1 MTRRTTP
8 RQIALLIET
17 SNAYAR
23 GLLRGVRAYAQEHG
37 RWSTYLVE
45 HGRGDPPPRWIR
57 DWKGDGIIARIEN
70 QKIARA
76 IKATGLS
83 VVDVSAAR
91 LIPAAPWVETD
102 DSAIARIV
110 VDHLAERGFDHFAYC
125 GDSRFKWSG
134 LRQQCFADL
143 VASRGRTCHTLV
155 TEIDGA
161 ADPERQQREISR
173 WIKKLPKPIG
183 IMACY
188 DIRGRQVIDACR
200 GVGVAVPDEV
210 AVIGVDN
217 DELLC
222 DLSDPPL
229 SSVIPDSHR
238 TGYAAADLLEQMMRG
253 KPVDANGLFIPPI
266 GVATRRSTDVLA
278 IGDPHVVSAMRYIR
292 DHACDGINVEDVL
305 RHVPVSRRILESRFR
320 SHLGRTPHQQIARLQ
335 LDRAKQLLRDTDLPL
350 ADIAARAGFS
360 HAAYL
365 SAVFKKSTGEPP
377 SHYRDR
383 HRG

>member
-1 MTRRTTP
+1 MNPGVTDIDAWHERRQHG
-8 RQIALLIET
+8 RSALLIET

-23 GLLRGVRAYAQEHG
+23 GLLRGVRAFAQEHG

-70 QKIARA
+70 RTIARA
-76 IKATGLS
+76 IKATGLP

-91 LIPAAPWVETD
+91 LVPAAPWVETD
-102 DSAIARIV
+102 DGAIARAV

-134 LRQQCFADL
+134 LRQQCFAEL
-143 VASRGRTCHTLV
+143 VAARGRKCHALV
-155 TEIDGA
+155 TEVDDA
-161 ADPERQQREISR
+161 EDPERQQRAIAR
-173 WIKKLPKPIG
+173 WIKKLPNPIG

-200 GVGVAVPDEV
+200 AVGVAVPDEV

-238 TGYAAADLLEQMMRG
+238 TGYAAAELLEQMMRG
-253 KPVDANGLFIPPI
+253 RAVDASGLFIPPL

-335 LDRAKQLLRDTDLPL
+335 LDRAKQLLRDTDLP
-350 ADIAARAGFS
+350 AR
-360 HAAYL
+360 
-365 SAVFKKSTGEPP
+365 
-377 SHYRDR
+377 R
-383 HRG
+383 HRRPRRVQSRGVSLRRIQKIDG